1 MIETLNSWDTDLFLA
16 LNGAHNSF
24 WDFIMWWASNKLI
37 WIPLYAFFLFLII
50 RVFKWKSIWIL
61 LSVAILITLSDQLS
75 VHLFKNIFQR
85 LRPCH
90 EPLLDGLVHIVN
102 GKCGGQFSFVSSHAA
117 NSFAL
122 ATFILLLLKRNYKYL
137 FIPVLIWLTLVG
149 YSRIYLG
156 VHYPGDI
163 IVGGLFGFFIGWI
176 VYFLISRLLI
186 KI

>member
-102 GKCGGQFSFVSSHAA
+102 GK
-117 NSFAL
+117 
-122 ATFILLLLKRNYKYL
+122 
-137 FIPVLIWLTLVG
+137 
-149 YSRIYLG
+149 
-156 VHYPGDI
+156 
-163 IVGGLFGFFIGWI
+163 
-176 VYFLISRLLI
+176 
-186 KI
+186 